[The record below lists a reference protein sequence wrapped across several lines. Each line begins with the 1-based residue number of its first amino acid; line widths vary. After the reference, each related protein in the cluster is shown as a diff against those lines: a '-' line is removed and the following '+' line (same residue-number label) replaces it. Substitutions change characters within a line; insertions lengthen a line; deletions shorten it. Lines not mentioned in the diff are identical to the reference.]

1 MTDSTQVFDP
11 GFRVTDSNGDPVSG
25 AKIKFYAATT
35 TTPRTVYSD
44 SGLSSSL
51 GSTVYCGSDGVPVA
65 SQGSSTEVLV
75 YTGTTAYKVVIT
87 DSSDTEILTFDN
99 IKGALDTSGFLTTS
113 STTTLSQPMVVKTS
127 DYTIVAGDRGKVINA
142 NPTGGNITLTMT
154 AATTLGDGF
163 CAKIK
168 HTGTANTVTLA
179 TSQTFAYAGITST
192 TLVLSVGETAEIV
205 CDAAA
210 FHLVTGLAAP
220 IVPQPQG
227 YLTLTSATPIIPTD
241 VTAATTVYYTPF
253 VGALVPIWNGARFMP
268 TIFSELS
275 LTLSSSHSASG
286 IYDVFVFSNN
296 GTLTLVTGPIWA
308 TVTAGSGARGTGAGT
323 TQLTRTNGLWVNTVA
338 MTGRNGVTTYSVSA
352 GYATY
357 LGSIFID
364 GTQGQVSCHRTFG
377 QSRKWGV
384 WNAFNRQPVILK
396 AGDATASWN
405 YTTATIRAA
414 NGSSSNS
421 LTVFQGLAEEPI
433 DLSHIATN
441 NNTTSAQRAEIG
453 IGYNSTSAYSGRLS
467 SRQLYGASFADAN
480 PGTSH
485 APARYIAPPSLG
497 TNVATALEYSTAGGT
512 TTWYGTESNMLL
524 TATWRG

>member
-1 MTDSTQVFDP
+1 MTDSTRVFDP

-87 DSSDTEILTFDN
+87 DSSDVEILTFDN
-99 IKGALDTSGFLTTS
+99 VKGALDTSGFLTTS

-163 CAKIK
+163 SVKIK
-168 HTGTANTVTLA
+168 HSGTANTVTLS
-179 TSQTFAYAGITST
+179 TSQTFAYQGITAT
-192 TLVLSVGETAEIV
+192 TLILNVGETAEII

-210 FHLVTGLAAP
+210 FHLVTGISAP
-220 IVPQPQG
+220 VIPPPQG
-227 YLTLTSATPIIPTD
+227 YLTPTSATPVITTD
-241 VTAATTVYYTPF
+241 VTSATAVYYTPD
-253 VGALVPIWNGARFMP
+253 VGNLVPIWNGVRFVP
-268 TIFSELS
+268 TVFTELT

-286 IYDVFVFSNN
+286 IYDVFIFSNN
-296 GTLTLVTGPIWA
+296 GTLTLATGPVWT

-323 TQLTRTNGLWVNTVA
+323 TQLTRTNGFYVNTVA
-338 MTGRNGVTTYSVSA
+338 MTGRNGVTTYSISA

-364 GTQGQVSCHRTFG
+364 STQGQVTVHTTWG
-377 QSRKWGV
+377 QSRKRGI
-384 WNAFNRQPVILK
+384 WNAYNRKPCVLQ
-396 AGDATASWN
+396 AGDS
-405 YTTATIRAA
+405 TATWSPSNNTIRQS
-414 NGSSSNS
+414 NGASGNT
-421 LTVFQGLAEEPI
+421 LATFCGLAEEFVDI
-433 DLSHIATN
+433 SFHQYFGNVNGATN
-441 NNTTSAQRAEIG
+441 DAIG
-453 IGYNSTSAYSGRLS
+453 IGLNSTTAFTGLAGKRLVQSGTAASGTYVARHVLAPTLGVNNINALE
-467 SRQLYGASFADAN
+467 QGAAA
-480 PGTSH
+480 GTSV
-485 APARYIAPPSLG
+485 YQ
-497 TNVATALEYSTAGGT
+497 GG
-512 TTWYGTESNMLL
+512 NDDMILM
-524 TATWRG
+524 ATWRA

>member
-35 TTPRTVYSD
+35 TTPRTVYSN

-51 GSTVYCGSDGVPVA
+51 GSTVYCGSDGAPVA
-65 SQGSSTEVLV
+65 SQGSATEVLV

-87 DSSDTEILTFDN
+87 DSSDAEILTFDN
-99 IKGALDTSGFLTTS
+99 IQGALDTSGFLTTS

-163 CAKIK
+163 SVKIK
-168 HTGTANTVTLA
+168 HSGTANTVTLS
-179 TSQTFAYAGITST
+179 TSQTFAYQGITST
-192 TLVLSVGETAEIV
+192 TLVLGVGETAEVV

-210 FHLVTGLAAP
+210 FHIVTGLAAP
-220 IVPQPQG
+220 VIPFPQG
-227 YLTLTSATPIIPTD
+227 YLTPTSATPIIPTD
-241 VTAATTVYYTPF
+241 VTSATTVYYTPLT
-253 VGALVPIWNGARFMP
+253 GCLVPIWNGVRFIP
-268 TIFSELS
+268 TVFTELS
-275 LTLSSSHSASG
+275 LSLSSSHSANA

-296 GTLTLVTGPIWA
+296 GTLTLATGPVWS

-323 TQLTRTNGLWVNTVA
+323 TQLTRTNGLYVNTVA
-338 MTGRNGVTTYSVSA
+338 MTGRNGVTTYSISA
-352 GYATY
+352 SYATY
-357 LGSIFID
+357 LGSIYID
-364 GTQGQVSCHRTFG
+364 GTQGQVSCHRTYG

-384 WNAFNRQPVILK
+384 WNAYNRQTILLK
-396 AGDATASWN
+396 AGDGTSSWN

-414 NGSSSNS
+414 NNS
-421 LTVFQGLAEEPI
+421 PANSITVFQGLAEEPI
-433 DLSHIATN
+433 DISHVASNYN
-441 NNTTSAQRAEIG
+441 NGSAQRAEIG
-453 IGYNSTSAYSGRLS
+453 IGYNSTSAYSGRYA
-467 SRQLYGASFADAN
+467 SRQLGGAVFTEAA

-485 APARYIAPPSLG
+485 GPARYLAPPSLG
-497 TNVATALEYSTAGGT
+497 INTATALEYSGAAGT
-512 TTWYGTESNMLL
+512 TVWHGTESNMLL